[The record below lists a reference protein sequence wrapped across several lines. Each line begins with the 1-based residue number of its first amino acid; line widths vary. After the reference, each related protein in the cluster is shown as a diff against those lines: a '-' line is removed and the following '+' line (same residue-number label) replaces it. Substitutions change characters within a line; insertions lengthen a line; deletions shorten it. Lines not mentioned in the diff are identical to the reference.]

1 MEAVLTNILN
11 VVPGWLALVL
21 MLGGFAFYVLGA
33 IRLGYGATVRP
44 LVLDLIERA
53 EHEIQGTKR
62 GAERKAWVAA
72 KLRAALDASK
82 FGRLFSWAITD
93 ETIDHVEMVVV
104 DLPAQCFGHGTVDL
118 IGVHDS

>member
-1 MEAVLTNILN
+1 MEAVLTNFLN

-62 GAERKAWVAA
+62 GAERKAWVTA
-72 KLRAALDASK
+72 KLHAALDASK

-93 ETIDHVEMVVV
+93 ETIGRVIQFCFDRAKDVVGK
-104 DLPAQCFGHGTVDL
+104 Q
-118 IGVHDS
+118 

>member
-1 MEAVLTNILN
+1 MATINNILG
-11 VVPGWLALVL
+11 VIPAPAALVL

-33 IRLGYGATVRP
+33 IRLGYGASVRP
-44 LVLDLIERA
+44 LVLNLIQRA

-62 GAERKAWVAA
+62 GAERKAWVTA

-93 ETIDHVEMVVV
+93 ETIGRVIQFCFDRAKDVVGK
-104 DLPAQCFGHGTVDL
+104 Q
-118 IGVHDS
+118 